1 MKQIYSLFILCFL
14 FLCSCGIEKKK
25 SYPEELYVTNNTDP
39 QYILNELNSLDQSG
53 MNKKDRLHYF
63 LQTIAI
69 KEQLGYS
76 LVSDSLKLTH
86 AVIYYNDNNNKN
98 NLFKAL
104 FFLGVT
110 FEQSYK
116 YQYALICYKE
126 ALVIADLLNDKK
138 SIAFLH
144 GKIGLMYIYEYDK
157 TEGLIHLYQA
167 LESLKLIDKTD
178 FGISFQIQAGKTY
191 LYNSLPQEA
200 LPYFQSAVENM
211 KKNDIRYSSL
221 LRHIGITYVD
231 LMDWEKAVD
240 CLKESLKFEAVK
252 ENIAMNNLILM
263 YIYMQTGE
271 DNLANNYRHETE
283 TLLLDVSNKELLQ
296 EFYKLSS
303 ESYVHKGD
311 LKNALR
317 SLHQS
322 LIYKDGIH
330 EYLNNGTVDELI
342 LLYQKEKLITENN
355 TLKTRFKVYTLFI
368 LFLCFVIFVIYRLI
382 RKKKEARLYEYEI
395 RIETLEKM
403 LKENK
408 SNSIELKNILIR
420 DLEITKRIALFKSR
434 HSERNQTLVDKVQNL
449 FIIDDKHPFEIE
461 WKKFYSDVDKLCE
474 DYFTK
479 LQQKYPL
486 LSEKELQLC
495 CLMRIGFKTDEI
507 AAIWNQ
513 SVFSVQ
519 KSRSSIRK
527 KIGTGEGADIIS
539 FIEKSLNQ

>member
-14 FLCSCGIEKKK
+14 FLCSCDIEKKK

-39 QYILNELNSLDQSG
+39 QYILNELSSLDRSR
-53 MNKKDRLHYF
+53 MSKKERLHYY
-63 LQTIAI
+63 LQTISI

-76 LVSDSLKLTH
+76 LISDSLKLTH
-86 AVIYYNDNNNKN
+86 AVIYYNDNKN
-98 NLFKAL
+98 QKNLFKAL
-104 FFLGVT
+104 FFLGVAY
-110 FEQSYK
+110 EQSYK
-116 YQYALICYKE
+116 YQSALICYNE
-126 ALVIADLLNDKK
+126 ALVIAESLDDKN

-157 TEGLIHLYQA
+157 IQGLIHLYQA

-191 LYNSLPQEA
+191 LYNTLPQEA
-200 LPYFQSAVENM
+200 LPYFQSAIENM
-211 KKNDIRYSSL
+211 QKNDIRYSSL

-231 LMDWEKAVD
+231 LMDWEKAVH
-240 CLKESLKFEAVK
+240 CLKESLKFEAIK

-263 YIYMQTGE
+263 YIYMQTGQE
-271 DNLANNYRHETE
+271 DLANNYRHETE
-283 TLLLDVSNKELLQ
+283 MLLLDVSNKELLQ

-311 LKNALR
+311 LKSALR

-330 EYLNNGTVDELI
+330 EYLNKGTVDELI
-342 LLYQKEKLITENN
+342 LLYQKEKLMTENS
-355 TLKTRFKVYTLFI
+355 TLKMRFKVYTFFI
-368 LFLCFVIFVIYRLI
+368 LFLFLVLFVFFWLI
-382 RKKKEARLYEYEI
+382 RKRREIRLYEYE
-395 RIETLEKM
+395 RRVETLEKM
-403 LKENK
+403 LQENK
-408 SNSIELKNILIR
+408 SSSIELKNILIR

-461 WKKFYSDVDKLCE
+461 WKKFYSDVDKLCD

-486 LSEKELQLC
+486 LTEKELQLC

-519 KSRSSIRK
+519 KSRSTIRK

-539 FIEKSLNQ
+539 FIEIGLNQ